1 MSNVYYGKIDN
12 DHYWFDLTPER
23 MGDDYVEITTEE
35 HFRLID
41 SGMNIVPDE
50 NGYPKLVP
58 YPEPTEE
65 EKAQTEISEL
75 ESYLNSTDWYATR
88 FAETAARSQLTIITC
103 ASSDETAI
111 AVAVMGFSTYS
122 EILSAN
128 WPARDI
134 FLSGVRSISD
144 QPILILEFIAKS
156 PNKIFLLFW
165 YIK

>member
-75 ESYLNSTDWYATR
+75 ESYLKSTDWYATR
-88 FAETAARSQLTIITC
+88 FAETGKEIPIEIKEKREQARIRISELRELYNIT
-103 ASSDETAI
+103 
-111 AVAVMGFSTYS
+111 
-122 EILSAN
+122 N
-128 WPARDI
+128 
-134 FLSGVRSISD
+134 
-144 QPILILEFIAKS
+144 
-156 PNKIFLLFW
+156 
-165 YIK
+165 

>member
-12 DHYWFDLTPER
+12 DYYWFDLTPER

-75 ESYLNSTDWYATR
+75 ESYLKSTDWYAVR
-88 FAETAARSQLTIITC
+88 FAETGKEIPTEIREKREQARLRISELKELYNIT
-103 ASSDETAI
+103 
-111 AVAVMGFSTYS
+111 
-122 EILSAN
+122 N
-128 WPARDI
+128 
-134 FLSGVRSISD
+134 
-144 QPILILEFIAKS
+144 
-156 PNKIFLLFW
+156 
-165 YIK
+165 

>member
-75 ESYLNSTDWYATR
+75 ESYLKSTDWYATR
-88 FAETAARSQLTIITC
+88 FAEIGKEIPTEIREKREQARLKISELRELYNIT
-103 ASSDETAI
+103 
-111 AVAVMGFSTYS
+111 
-122 EILSAN
+122 N
-128 WPARDI
+128 
-134 FLSGVRSISD
+134 
-144 QPILILEFIAKS
+144 
-156 PNKIFLLFW
+156 
-165 YIK
+165 